1 MLPEDSKSRRA
12 LSNEMLRQTSV
23 HDHFKPTTA
32 EDKPIPYSDETF
44 KQAAIEW
51 LIETNQVSTIV
62 YAGWSLLMYLQPI
75 QAFEHPKFQKM
86 VNIAARATRAVKFP
100 SRKQTRQAIIHQ
112 FKEQMKALKER
123 LNVIQKNI
131 WFSIYG

>member
-23 HDHFKPTTA
+23 DDHFKPTTA

-62 YAGWSLLMYLQPI
+62 YGATGLNTATFVQKKVGSSKVLHFLILLY
-75 QAFEHPKFQKM
+75 KM
-86 VNIAARATRAVKFP
+86 FIFP
-100 SRKQTRQAIIHQ
+100 LRIDGIKR
-112 FKEQMKALKER
+112 F
-123 LNVIQKNI
+123 
-131 WFSIYG
+131 